1 MESFIALFMS
11 CVILYSSMNKKILIL
26 GIGNILW
33 ADEGFGVRCVETLNR
48 QYQFPEN
55 VKLMDGGTQGIY
67 LVQHVQACDYLVV
80 FDAIDYGL
88 KDGEMKLIEDADVPN
103 FMGAKKM
110 SLHQTGFQEV
120 LSTADLLGEYPEKI
134 LLIGVQPV
142 ELEDFG
148 GSLRPAVKAQIEPA
162 VEVAVKYL
170 KKLGVQFNKRTEP
183 LPETEALSPSELALE
198 QYEAGRPSPDTANR
212 SGDERVLADK
222 NMKFDPKA
230 PVLESPLAV
239 DVDYRGQYD

>member
-1 MESFIALFMS
+1 
-11 CVILYSSMNKKILIL
+11 MNKKILIL
-26 GIGNILW
+26 GIGNVLW
-33 ADEGFGVRCVETLNR
+33 ADEGFGVRCVEAINR
-48 QYQFPEN
+48 QYEFPGN

-67 LVQHVQACDYLVV
+67 LVQHIQACDYLVV

-88 KDGEMKLIEDADVPN
+88 EGGEMKLIENDDVPS

-120 LSTADLLGEYPEKI
+120 LSTANLLGDYPEKI

-148 GSLRPAVKAQIEPA
+148 GSLRPAVKSQVEPA
-162 VEVAVKYL
+162 VGVAVEYL
-170 KKLGVQFNKRTEP
+170 KGLSVEFNKRTEP
-183 LPETEALSPSELALE
+183 LPEAEALSPSELALE
-198 QYEAGRPSPDTANR
+198 QYEAGRPSAEVACR
-212 SGDERVLADK
+212 EGDDRVLADE

-230 PVLESPLAV
+230 PELKNSLAV

>member
-1 MESFIALFMS
+1 MI
-11 CVILYSSMNKKILIL
+11 NKQILIL
-26 GIGNILW
+26 GIGNVLW
-33 ADEGFGVRCVETLNR
+33 ADEGFGVRCVEATNR
-48 QYQFPEN
+48 QYEFPEN
-55 VKLMDGGTQGIY
+55 IKLMDGGTQGIY
-67 LVQHVQACDYLVV
+67 LVQHVQACDYLIV

-88 KDGEMKLIEDADVPN
+88 KGGEMKLIEDDDVPN

-120 LSTADLLGEYPEKI
+120 LSTADLLGDYPEKI

-148 GSLRPAVKAQIEPA
+148 GSLRPAVKAQVEPA
-162 VEVAVKYL
+162 VAIAVNYL
-170 KKLGVQFNKRTEP
+170 KELGVNFKKRTEP

-198 QYEAGRPSPDTANR
+198 QYEAGRPSAEVACRT
-212 SGDERVLADK
+212 GDDRVLADK
-222 NMKFDPKA
+222 KMKFDPKA
-230 PVLESPLAV
+230 PELDNPLAV

>member
-1 MESFIALFMS
+1 
-11 CVILYSSMNKKILIL
+11 MNDKQILIL
-26 GIGNILW
+26 GIGNVLW
-33 ADEGFGVRCVETLNR
+33 ADEGFGVRCVESINR
-48 QYQFPEN
+48 QYEFPEH

-88 KDGEMKLIEDADVPN
+88 EGGEMKLIEDDDVPN

-120 LSTADLLGEYPEKI
+120 LSTADLLDDYPEKI

-148 GSLRPAVKAQIEPA
+148 GSLRPAVKAQVEPA
-162 VEVAVKYL
+162 VEVAVEYL
-170 KKLGVQFNKRTEP
+170 KGLGIHVTKRTEP
-183 LPETEALSPSELALE
+183 LPEAEALSPSELALE
-198 QYEAGRPSPDTANR
+198 QYEAGRPSADVACR
-212 SGDERVLADK
+212 EGDDRVLANK
-222 NMKFDPKA
+222 NMTFDPKA
-230 PVLESPLAV
+230 PALDSPLAV

>member
-1 MESFIALFMS
+1 
-11 CVILYSSMNKKILIL
+11 MNKKILIL

-48 QYQFPEN
+48 QYKFPEN
-55 VKLMDGGTQGIY
+55 VTLMDGGTQGIY

-88 KDGEMKLIEDADVPN
+88 AGGEMRLIEDDDVPN

-120 LSTADLLGEYPEKI
+120 LSTAELLGDYPEKI

-162 VEVAVKYL
+162 IDIAINYL
-170 KKLGVQFNKRTEP
+170 KDLGVQFSKRKTP

-198 QYEAGRPSPDTANR
+198 QYEAGRPSAETACR
-212 SGDERVLADK
+212 EGDERVLTNQ

-230 PVLESPLAV
+230 PVLENPLAV

>member
-1 MESFIALFMS
+1 MS
-11 CVILYSSMNKKILIL
+11 DKQVLVL
-26 GIGNILW
+26 GIGNVLW

-48 QYQFPEN
+48 QYEFPN
-55 VKLMDGGTQGIY
+55 TIKLMDGGTQGIY

-88 KDGEMKLIEDADVPN
+88 QGGEMKLIENEDVPN

-120 LSTADLLGEYPEKI
+120 LATSELLGDYPEKI

-148 GSLRPAVKAQIEPA
+148 GSLRPAVKAQVEPA
-162 VEVAVKYL
+162 VGVAVDYL
-170 KKLGVQFNKRTEP
+170 RDLGYEITRRAAP
-183 LPETEALSPSELALE
+183 LPESEALSPSELALE
-198 QYEAGRPSPDTANR
+198 QYEAGRPSEKMACRT
-212 SGDERVLADK
+212 GDSRVLNDK
-222 NMKFDPKA
+222 GVKFDPK
-230 PVLESPLAV
+230 PSLIDNPMSV
-239 DVDYRGQYD
+239 DVDHRGQY

>member
-1 MESFIALFMS
+1 M
-11 CVILYSSMNKKILIL
+11 CKQILIL
-26 GIGNILW
+26 GIGNVLW
-33 ADEGFGVRCVETLNR
+33 ADEGFGVRCVEAINR
-48 QYQFPEN
+48 KYEFPDN
-55 VKLMDGGTQGIY
+55 VTLMDGGTQGIY
-67 LVQHVQACDYLVV
+67 LVQHIQACDYLVV

-88 KDGEMKLIEDADVPN
+88 EGGEMKLIEDNDVPN

-120 LSTADLLGEYPEKI
+120 LSTADLLGDYPEKI

-148 GSLRPAVKAQIEPA
+148 GSLRPAVKAQVEPA
-162 VEVAVKYL
+162 VDVALNYL
-170 KKLGVQFNKRTEP
+170 KNLDINFKKRTKP

-198 QYEAGRPSPDTANR
+198 QYEAGRPPSDIACR
-212 SGDERVLADK
+212 EGDERVLSNK

-230 PVLESPLAV
+230 PELENSLAV

>member
-1 MESFIALFMS
+1 MK
-11 CVILYSSMNKKILIL
+11 NKQILIL
-26 GIGNILW
+26 GIGNVLW
-33 ADEGFGVRCVETLNR
+33 ADEGFGVRCVESINR
-48 QYQFPEN
+48 QYEFPEH

-88 KDGEMKLIEDADVPN
+88 EGGEMKLIEDDDVPN

-120 LSTADLLGEYPEKI
+120 LSTADLLDDYPEKI

-148 GSLRPAVKAQIEPA
+148 GSLRPAVKAQVEPA
-162 VEVAVKYL
+162 VEVAVEYL
-170 KKLGVQFNKRTEP
+170 KGLGVQVTKRTKP
-183 LPETEALSPSELALE
+183 LPEAEALSPSELALE
-198 QYEAGRPSPDTANR
+198 QYEAGRPSADVACR
-212 SGDERVLADK
+212 EGDDRVLANK
-222 NMKFDPKA
+222 NMTFDPKTPA
-230 PVLESPLAV
+230 LDNPLAV

>member
-1 MESFIALFMS
+1 MKNKQ
-11 CVILYSSMNKKILIL
+11 ILVL
-26 GIGNILW
+26 GIGNVLW
-33 ADEGFGVRCVETLNR
+33 ADEGFGVRCVESINR
-48 QYQFPEN
+48 QYEFPEH

-88 KDGEMKLIEDADVPN
+88 EGGEIKLIEDDDVPN

-120 LSTADLLGEYPEKI
+120 LSTADLLDDYPEKI

-148 GSLRPAVKAQIEPA
+148 GSLRPAVKAQVEPA
-162 VEVAVKYL
+162 VEVAVEYL
-170 KKLGVQFNKRTEP
+170 KGLGVQVTKRTEP
-183 LPETEALSPSELALE
+183 LPEAEALSPSELALE
-198 QYEAGRPSPDTANR
+198 QYEAGRPSADVACR
-212 SGDERVLADK
+212 EGDDRVLANK
-222 NMKFDPKA
+222 NMTFDPKA
-230 PVLESPLAV
+230 PALDNPLAV